1 MLKHVS
7 TRWIKIQDLLIR
19 VLEQFSN
26 LKKYFLQVLPEQKGF
41 KGKCGILSSER
52 YIRIKTALTD
62 KKLPSILAAAAY
74 IPKNFRNFTV
84 PLQDTLLMI
93 TGLYSKMVT
102 LLKDSL
108 SKFIVE
114 ENYLPPSKIL
124 KPIHKLQKLDLHKE
138 AIQKVLFLLI
148 R

>member
-1 MLKHVS
+1 
-7 TRWIKIQDLLIR
+7 
-19 VLEQFSN
+19 
-26 LKKYFLQVLPEQKGF
+26 
-41 KGKCGILSSER
+41 
-52 YIRIKTALTD
+52 
-62 KKLPSILAAAAY
+62 
-74 IPKNFRNFTV
+74 
-84 PLQDTLLMI
+84 MI